1 MVRVIYYFLIY
12 LQGVRGVVAKKQSF
26 LLRMI
31 RFVLVLVLL
40 VGGLGLAALWYSGA
54 WYVVFPSSAHDSVAP
69 YIPAVDAQKSV
80 LVFSKT
86 NGFRHEEGIAA
97 GTRALQS
104 IAHNHGWDLFATEN
118 GAVFSAD
125 ILADFDTV
133 VFLNTTG
140 DTLSS
145 AQQKAFQRW
154 LEAGGG
160 WVGIHAAGDD
170 SHAAWGWYVQT
181 LIGAKF
187 TAHIMGPQFQRATVV
202 TESMGHPAVERL
214 PNIWQ
219 HTEEWYS
226 WEQTPRVN
234 GFNILAVLDEDSYS
248 PVQNFLGRQRDLRM
262 RDHPVVWSRC
272 VGKGRALYSALGHK
286 AEAFASP
293 EHLLLLEDALRWTLG
308 LSESAGEINRACEPV
323 TTP

>member
-1 MVRVIYYFLIY
+1 MS
-12 LQGVRGVVAKKQSF
+12 KKQSF

-31 RFVLVLVLL
+31 RSVLVLTLVVL
-40 VGGLGLAALWYSGA
+40 GLGLIALWYSGA
-54 WYVVFPSSAHDSVAP
+54 WHVVFPSSEHDIVAP
-69 YIPAVDAQKSV
+69 YIPTGDAQKSV

-86 NGFRHEEGIAA
+86 NGFRHDEGIAA
-97 GTRALQS
+97 GTRTLQS
-104 IAHNHGWDLFATEN
+104 IARNNGWDIFATEN
-118 GAVFSAD
+118 GAVFNAD
-125 ILADFDTV
+125 ILADFDSV

-140 DTLSS
+140 DTLNM
-145 AQQKAFQRW
+145 AQQRAFRSW

-170 SHAAWGWYVQT
+170 SHADWGWYVQN

-202 TESMGHPAVERL
+202 TESIGHPAVDRL

-219 HTEEWYS
+219 HSEEWYS

-234 GFNILAVLDEDSYS
+234 GFNILAVLDEDSYT

-262 RDHPVVWSRC
+262 GDHPVIWSRC

-286 AEAFASP
+286 AESFDSS
-293 EHLLLLEDALRWTLG
+293 EHRLLLEDALRWTLG
-308 LSESAGEINRACEPV
+308 LSASEGKINQGCE
-323 TTP
+323 